1 MSEISEQ
8 QLIDVFASTTGNNY
22 YRNTIRHL
30 FFNAFFALGKFA
42 KIVVPYSGV
51 PIPLIAERLQVIR
64 EAGTTLIEVEVFLFL
79 NSPSQKCQTY
89 GNLEI

>member
-22 YRNTIRHL
+22 YRNKTLL

-51 PIPLIAERLQVIR
+51 QIPLIAERVQVIR
-64 EAGTTLIEVEVFLFL
+64 EAGTTLIEVEVFLFSH
-79 NSPSQKCQTY
+79 SPSQKCQTY

>member
-22 YRNTIRHL
+22 YRNKTL
-30 FFNAFFALGKFA
+30 VFNAFFPLGKFA

-64 EAGTTLIEVEVFLFL
+64 EAGTTLIEVEVFLFSH
-79 NSPSQKCQTY
+79 SPSQKCQTY